1 MINPPL
7 RNEFLNDFV
16 SPTQTGGVNS
26 KVEKD
31 CRQSTSL
38 FAPRRSKW
46 APPSLC
52 LTKPFANAGAIGH
65 HQDVT
70 SPARSL
76 SGSRENSN
84 HCFQLEPE
92 DRSTVS
98 RCSWKIPNLSFGF
111 PYVAQR
117 ASLVAQMVK
126 KLPAMQEMRVQSIP
140 GSRRSPG
147 ESSDHLLQY
156 SCLENPMDRGSWWAM
171 VCGVT
176 ESRTRLSDWH

>member
-52 LTKPFANAGAIGH
+52 LTKPFANAGAVGH

-70 SPARSL
+70 SPARIWFKGEFQPL
-76 SGSRENSN
+76 
-84 HCFQLEPE
+84 FQLEPE

-98 RCSWKIPNLSFGF
+98 SCSWKIPNLSFGF

-117 ASLVAQMVK
+117 ASLVAQTVK

-147 ESSDHLLQY
+147 EGSDHLLQY
-156 SCLENPMDRGSWWAM
+156 SCLENPMDRGAWWAM

-176 ESRTRLSDWH
+176 ESRTRLSDCL